1 MADYSPPTLVEH
13 ERMQGLRAM
22 MRSAG
27 LSLPHNMRLPGL
39 GGEDRTI
46 LRFTRARKDTEKS
59 FAMMKKSLQW
69 REESGANQCLSEPL
83 SEAHAATLAK
93 IPGFYVG
100 YGRNGHPVFLDHTAV
115 VPWDTILHD
124 MGMKTFL
131 HAQVQCLEWMQMV
144 VYQEASRR
152 AGKPIT
158 QGINI
163 WDMKGLTLAKFTAK
177 VREISSATSRIAQD
191 NYPESLAAAYVVN
204 APSYFTVIWAV
215 IKSFLDPKTVA
226 KVHIYGSGPKM
237 FAKLKNALGPG
248 CFIAEDMVCCKKSQ
262 VGAAELTMG
271 LQSAMAASQTW
282 IRERRESGIPWHAAS
297 AAESTT
303 RLDGAG
309 DDPSSATAGALTAES
324 LKALQM
330 GLLREDG
337 HRTRSEDRDWDDETF
352 FDAEDD
358 AFTMFSSFAEE
369 AAERDALEH
378 SDGYARVPGGPTR
391 VGARVRA
398 NGANGFDGGMR
409 TDWTETNATGA
420 KDPEFEAKDAAAAKR
435 CCGCC

>member
-1 MADYSPPTLVEH
+1 M
-13 ERMQGLRAM
+13 
-22 MRSAG
+22 
-27 LSLPHNMRLPGL
+27 
-39 GGEDRTI
+39 
-46 LRFTRARKDTEKS
+46 
-59 FAMMKKSLQW
+59 
-69 REESGANQCLSEPL
+69 
-83 SEAHAATLAK
+83 
-93 IPGFYVG
+93 
-100 YGRNGHPVFLDHTAV
+100 FLDHTAV

-282 IRERRESGIPWHAAS
+282 IRERRESGTPGTRRPRRSRRRSTAPA
-297 AAESTT
+297 TT
-303 RLDGAG
+303 RPQPPPARYVSAQGVAKGA
-309 DDPSSATAGALTAES
+309 
-324 LKALQM
+324 
-330 GLLREDG
+330 LREDG
-337 HRTRSEDRDWDDETF
+337 HRTRSQDRDWDDETF

-358 AFTMFSSFAEE
+358 VTMLSSFTEE
-369 AAERDALEH
+369 ARSGTCRNIQTGTPACPGGPPASAPASARTARPASTGGCAPIGRRRTRRARRTPSSRRRTRRRRSAVAGVAERDARRNEDC
-378 SDGYARVPGGPTR
+378 SASG
-391 VGARVRA
+391 
-398 NGANGFDGGMR
+398 
-409 TDWTETNATGA
+409 
-420 KDPEFEAKDAAAAKR
+420 DAWKCDALDSYR
-435 CCGCC
+435 QG